1 MLKRLKAVIDSGAT
15 AVAEGGVIEDA
26 SDFEPFTVK
35 VPTVVFGYGLSR
47 QALALYVE
55 LLWDMEEM
63 STDGESVKLYK
74 QALAKRAG
82 VRNGKSAY
90 RYLDELKSAGW
101 VKRWENHQG
110 YVRVWVRTSE
120 TDSPF

>member
-1 MLKRLKAVIDSGAT
+1 MLKRIKALIDSGAT
-15 AVAEGGVIEDA
+15 AFAEGRANELATGDG
-26 SDFEPFTVK
+26 PFTVK
-35 VPTVVFGYGLSR
+35 VPAVVFGYSLSR

-63 STDGESVKLYK
+63 SADGESVKLYK

-82 VRNGKSAY
+82 VRNGRSAY

-101 VKRWENHQG
+101 VKNWDNHQG
-110 YVRVWVRTSE
+110 YVRVWVCTSE
-120 TDSPF
+120 ADGPC